1 MSVTGGMASREALMR
16 VLRQGR
22 HHLPV
27 SEALRSGLICAAPAV
42 LAAVLREPLLC
53 WAAIAAFWTCLSD
66 EPAQTPHLRVRS
78 GLAFGVL
85 GGLVS
90 ACAIAAARVPWAA
103 VALTG
108 GVAYVGAL
116 IRTRGPGSGL
126 RALLLVTACAV
137 SASFPVH
144 PWPAP
149 LEYAACFF
157 GGSIWAVVCM
167 VGLWQYSD
175 AHRARRATF
184 AYLYAVS
191 SFLRRLG
198 DVADQYASGES
209 LGRSGLRT
217 RLDAMKQ
224 VVDSVPASH
233 DTCGVWRAK
242 GEHIV
247 ALLAGLETLLTG
259 NTPGKA
265 RAAGPLLAPTLRH
278 LAELFDLHADAV
290 QRGLP
295 ASAAMGG
302 MLGSL
307 IGQVLRG
314 LRRAEAEP
322 LAQDDSAWVR
332 ACETL
337 VLSLVRLTSRPGA
350 TGRFSVTGLQPAGGD
365 ARVIG
370 SKGLVASVVEEIRAG
385 GSIARYACR
394 LSVAAMVAVA
404 TVHFTNIEQGYW
416 LVLTALF
423 VVQPT
428 VSQTVKVSAL
438 RVTGTA
444 LGAVAASLVAL
455 IFRNPV
461 LEALSIIPLATGTFV
476 ARGLSYVSYIL
487 FLTPH
492 FILVAHL
499 GMPTGSPWMLAALRI
514 GNSVAGAIVAVLIS
528 LIAWPEWEARK
539 LTPMTGAAI
548 DAVCAYLDAVR
559 NAASEE
565 RAGAWQVEVARRN
578 ACVSIDRLDALASAM
593 RRELIWSRRRGK
605 RVSELVWHLRRL
617 VGIAAPFECIAATLP
632 EQERQRI
639 ALLAS
644 SCMRWLRGSRAMYR
658 FLEPTARV
666 AGTPSHHFL
675 HVSER
680 RAAES
685 AKFAG
690 GMYAALA
697 QSGLRRNGLAAG

>member
-1 MSVTGGMASREALMR
+1 MSVTGGLVNREALMR

-42 LAAVLREPLLC
+42 LAAVLHEPLLC
-53 WAAIAAFWTCLSD
+53 WTAIAAFWTCLSD
-66 EPAQTPHLRVRS
+66 EPDRATLSRVRS

-85 GGLVS
+85 GALLS
-90 ACAIAAARVPWAA
+90 ACAVAAARVPWAA
-103 VALTG
+103 VVLTG

-116 IRTRGPGSGL
+116 IRTRGAGSGL

-149 LEYAACFF
+149 IEYAACFF

-209 LGRSGLRT
+209 LGRSGLRS
-217 RLDAMKQ
+217 RLDVMKL
-224 VVDSVPASH
+224 VVDRVSASH
-233 DTCGVWRAK
+233 DTCGVWRAQ
-242 GEHIV
+242 GERIV

-265 RAAGPLLAPTLRH
+265 RAAGPLLAPALRH
-278 LAELFDLHADAV
+278 LAELFDLHAEAV
-290 QRGLP
+290 RRAGP
-295 ASAAMGG
+295 SSTAMGG
-302 MLGSL
+302 ALGSL
-307 IGQVLRG
+307 IGQVRRG
-314 LRRAEAEP
+314 LQRATAEP
-322 LAQDDSAWVR
+322 LAQDDLAWIR

-337 VLSLVRLTSRPGA
+337 VLLLVELTGRPGA
-350 TGRFSVTGLQPAGGD
+350 AARFSVAGLQPAGDG
-365 ARVIG
+365 ASVVG

-404 TVHFTNIEQGYW
+404 TVHFTSIEQGYW

-438 RVTGTA
+438 RVTGTV

-461 LEALSIIPLATGTFV
+461 LEALTIIPLATGTFV

-514 GNSVAGAIVAVLIS
+514 GNSVAGAVVAVLIS

-539 LTPMTGAAI
+539 LPPMASAAI
-548 DAVCAYLDAVR
+548 DAVCAYLDAIR
-559 NAASEE
+559 NAASEA
-565 RAGAWQVEVARRN
+565 RAGAWQLEAARRN

-593 RRELIWSRRRGK
+593 RREVIWSRRRGK
-605 RVSELVWHLRRL
+605 RVSALVWHLRRL
-617 VGIAAPFECIAATLP
+617 VGIAAPFECIVVTMQ
-632 EQERQRI
+632 EQERRRI

-644 SCMRWLRGSRAMYR
+644 SCRRWLRGSRAMYR
-658 FLEPTARV
+658 FLEPTAGV
-666 AGTPSHHFL
+666 AGTPSHHLL

-685 AKFAG
+685 AKVAG
-690 GMYAALA
+690 AMYAELA
-697 QSGLRRNGLAAG
+697 QSGLRRKGLAVG

>member
-1 MSVTGGMASREALMR
+1 MASREALMR

-42 LAAVLREPLLC
+42 LAAVLSEPLLC

-66 EPAQTPHLRVRS
+66 EAAQTPHLRVRY

-116 IRTRGPGSGL
+116 IRTRGAGPGL

-137 SASFPVH
+137 SASFPVR

-149 LEYAACFF
+149 MEYAACFF
-157 GGSIWAVVCM
+157 GGSVWAVVCM

-209 LGRSGLRT
+209 LGRSGLRS
-217 RLDAMKQ
+217 RLDVMKH
-224 VVDSVPASH
+224 VVDSVPSSR
-233 DTCGVWRAK
+233 DTCGVWRAN
-242 GEHIV
+242 GERIV

-278 LAELFDLHADAV
+278 LAELFDLRADAV
-290 QRGLP
+290 RRGLP

-302 MLGSL
+302 TLGGL
-307 IGQVLRG
+307 VGQVRRG
-314 LRRAEAEP
+314 LRRAAAEP

-332 ACETL
+332 ACAAL
-337 VLSLVRLTSRPGA
+337 VLSLVRVTSRPGA
-350 TGRFSVTGLQPAGGD
+350 TVRDSVTGLQPAGGD
-365 ARVIG
+365 APVIDG
-370 SKGLVASVVEEIRAG
+370 KGLAASVVEEIRAG

-404 TVHFTNIEQGYW
+404 TVHFTSIEQGYW

-438 RVTGTA
+438 RVAGTV

-499 GMPTGSPWMLAALRI
+499 GMPAGSPWMLAALRI

-539 LTPMTGAAI
+539 LAPLTSAAI

-565 RAGAWQVEVARRN
+565 RAVAWQVEVARRN

-632 EQERQRI
+632 EQERRRI

-666 AGTPSHHFL
+666 PGTPLHHFL
-675 HVSER
+675 QVSER

-690 GMYAALA
+690 AMYSELA
-697 QSGLRRNGLAAG
+697 QSGSRRNGFAAG